1 MFIDGRTMP
10 DNEVLDYDVCIIG
23 SGAAGI
29 TIAREIAGGSYSVC
43 LLESGDL
50 YFSEEAHALNDA
62 VNVGR
67 PYPQL
72 PQTRLRMFGGAT
84 NHWGGQCWPFDPEV
98 FEPRSWVPY
107 SGWPIRYRDL
117 EPYYR
122 RAHEVIQLGPYNYDA
137 ASYAEQLGLPL
148 LPFDSSRIAT
158 ICSKWN
164 PLRFGITYEDELNR
178 RHGLDVYLNS
188 TVTNINRHRDNNFI
202 ESVDIRTF
210 AGNQFHVSSRYF
222 ILAIG
227 GIENARLLLLSN
239 NVETNGLG
247 NTYDLVGRFF
257 MEHLTYQSGMILPI
271 DQHAYWLYKERH
283 PLGGDLLL
291 KAYITL
297 PRDVLEHERI
307 LQYRTPLHVVDDRR
321 VADSVHSF
329 SYLADHAIA
338 FEEPEAID
346 YHVSRIMR
354 DPVSVLRGLFGP
366 KQGLLGASDW
376 PIAYGLDNNIET
388 APNPDSRILLADE
401 KDALG
406 QQKAAVN
413 WRLTELDRATIRRA
427 QELIALEVGR
437 SGFGRMRMEM
447 EDAQDVLLE
456 GTRTHAHHMGT
467 TRMHDNPRLGVTD
480 ANCKVHGLENLFVA
494 GSSLFPCSGHANP
507 TLTIVA
513 LALRLADHLNELFT
527 ASSVSSGSS
536 RS

>member
-164 PLRFGITYEDELNR
+164 PLRFGMAYEDELSAR
-178 RHGLDVYLNS
+178 DRFHIYLNS
-188 TVTNINRHRDNNFI
+188 TVKNINRHRTNHFI
-202 ESVDIRTF
+202 ESVSVTGIS
-210 AGNQFHVSSRYF
+210 GNNFNISAKYF
-222 ILAIG
+222 VLATG

-239 NVETNGLG
+239 DVETHGLG
-247 NTYDLVGRFF
+247 NNHDIAGRFF
-257 MEHLTYQSGMILPI
+257 MEHVIYYSGLIVPMENLPYNYYTTHCAPNDEWHVI
-271 DQHAYWLYKERH
+271 GQIAVPRQVAER
-283 PLGGDLLL
+283 
-291 KAYITL
+291 
-297 PRDVLEHERI
+297 ERI
-307 LQYRTPLHVVDDRR
+307 LQYRSRLYLAQDRR

-329 SYLADHAIA
+329 GYLADHVAA
-338 FEEPEAID
+338 FEVPESLG

-354 DPVSVLRGLFGP
+354 DPLSVVRGA
-366 KQGLLGASDW
+366 LGARSGRFGESEW
-376 PIAYGLDNNIET
+376 PIGYTLGNQIET
-388 APNPDSRILLADE
+388 APNPDSRILLAGE

-406 QQKAAVN
+406 LNKAAVN
-413 WRLTELDRATIRRA
+413 WQLTELDRETIRRGH
-427 QELIALEVGR
+427 ELIALEVGR
-437 SGFGRMRMEM
+437 SGFGRMRIEL
-447 EDAQDVLLE
+447 EDTEDLILE
-456 GTRTHAHHMGT
+456 GAGTLSHHMGT
-467 TRMHDNPRLGVTD
+467 TRMHESPRMGVTD
-480 ANCKVHGLENLFVA
+480 ANCRVHGLQNLYVA
-494 GSSLFPCSGHANP
+494 GSSLFPCAGHQNP

-513 LALRLADHLNELFT
+513 LALRLADHLNNKFVT
-527 ASSVSSGSS
+527 
-536 RS
+536 